1 MSRAGYSLKLF
12 RQFVQFARESRQY
25 YLIPLMIVLALAA
38 VIIVV
43 GQSAAPLIYTIF

>member
-12 RQFVQFARESRQY
+12 RQFVQFAFASRKY
-25 YLIPLMIVLALAA
+25 FLIPLIIVLALAA
-38 VIIVV
+38 IIIVV

>member
-1 MSRAGYSLKLF
+1 VSRAGYSLKLF

-25 YLIPLMIVLALAA
+25 FLIPLIIVLALAA

-43 GQSAAPLIYTIF
+43 GQSAAPLIYAIF

>member
-12 RQFVQFARESRQY
+12 RQFVQFARETRQY
-25 YLIPLMIVLALAA
+25 FLIPLIILLALAA

>member
-1 MSRAGYSLKLF
+1 MSRAGYSIKLF

-25 YLIPLMIVLALAA
+25 YLIPLIILLAVAA
-38 VIIVV
+38 LIIVV

>member
-1 MSRAGYSLKLF
+1 MSRAGYSIKLF

-25 YLIPLMIVLALAA
+25 FLIPLIILLALAA
-38 VIIVV
+38 IVIVV